1 MRGYIFVLIL
11 VLVSVISVSA
21 SDVAYVLKNTR
32 NPNKDFLNAFS
43 ELNLSVKLISNKN
56 IDTINFTKY
65 KLIFVGNEMFNNADE
80 IPVNDFNSVIA
91 NSFHLMEF
99 GLTYDTVSQ
108 VVSNMPLEVIK
119 DNKFLTI
126 YNKCCYSNSIGI
138 PIYYLSYLNKN
149 ENVKTL
155 VSYETN
161 EEDAVV
167 GLIKKRSS
175 LSNGK
180 TSKGNICFFGITETR
195 YWTNDAKELF
205 KGCVSDTLK
214 TQRIDKDNDGFSED
228 EDCDDNN
235 SRIFPG
241 AVEIPNNGID
251 EDCDGNDLIII
262 EPPKPNITNN
272 KTVSVPF
279 PEQTEVEINLIR
291 QRDNRIVGSKIVN
304 LNANQDF
311 FNLEDFSVN
320 FKLSNDLETGF
331 YDIVFIGRVKD
342 HQCKMEGHECK
353 EMKNMCMLNNSEVVK
368 LTIFVEGVN
377 Q

>member
-126 YNKCCYSNSIGI
+126 YNNFQLLSTDSLAVTISSNS
-138 PIYYLSYLNKN
+138 
-149 ENVKTL
+149 
-155 VSYETN
+155 
-161 EEDAVV
+161 
-167 GLIKKRSS
+167 
-175 LSNGK
+175 
-180 TSKGNICFFGITETR
+180 
-195 YWTNDAKELF
+195 
-205 KGCVSDTLK
+205 
-214 TQRIDKDNDGFSED
+214 
-228 EDCDDNN
+228 
-235 SRIFPG
+235 
-241 AVEIPNNGID
+241 
-251 EDCDGNDLIII
+251 
-262 EPPKPNITNN
+262 
-272 KTVSVPF
+272 
-279 PEQTEVEINLIR
+279 
-291 QRDNRIVGSKIVN
+291 
-304 LNANQDF
+304 
-311 FNLEDFSVN
+311 
-320 FKLSNDLETGF
+320 
-331 YDIVFIGRVKD
+331 
-342 HQCKMEGHECK
+342 
-353 EMKNMCMLNNSEVVK
+353 
-368 LTIFVEGVN
+368 
-377 Q
+377 